1 MQSKINRQFGFTLLE
16 VLIAVAIFVV
26 AIFRILIEVNQ
37 SMSLV
42 RSMQEQRPD
51 LGALAGKT
59 LIELPA
65 PDGELASGLSSPV
78 DEDFGGNGGGE
89 LALYPDAQWQRDL
102 FAVDATNGLYQA
114 SIIVNEVN
122 RDGTDSDYE
131 LRFLM
136 FRPDLAEVELGG
148 DDGAAGG
155 AAAGGSG
162 GR

>member
-1 MQSKINRQFGFTLLE
+1 MLLKFNRRSGFTLLE

-26 AIFRILIEVNQ
+26 AIGLILIEVSQ
-37 SMSLV
+37 SMQLV
-42 RSMQEQRPD
+42 RAMQVQRPD

-59 LIELPA
+59 LLEMPA

-102 FAVDATNGLYQA
+102 MAIDATNGLYQA
-114 SIIVNEVN
+114 SILVNEIN
-122 RDGTDSDYE
+122 RDGSETDYE

-136 FRPDLAEVELGG
+136 FRPDLAEAELSG
-148 DDGAAGG
+148 DAGAAGG
-155 AAAGGSG
+155 SATGAAGG
-162 GR
+162 R

>member
-1 MQSKINRQFGFTLLE
+1 MQSKINRQSGFTLLE

-136 FRPDLAEVELGG
+136 FRPDLAEAELSG
-148 DDGAAGG
+148 DDGAP
-155 AAAGGSG
+155 GGSG

>member
-1 MQSKINRQFGFTLLE
+1 MTLFAPSRQSGFTLLE
-16 VLIAVAIFVV
+16 VLIAVAIFVF
-26 AIFRILIEVNQ
+26 AIGLILVEVSQ
-37 SMSLV
+37 SMGLV

-114 SIIVNEVN
+114 SILVNEIN

-136 FRPDLAEVELGG
+136 FRPDLAEAELS
-148 DDGAAGG
+148 
-155 AAAGGSG
+155 GSG

>member
-1 MQSKINRQFGFTLLE
+1 MQSKINRQSGFTLLE

>member
-1 MQSKINRQFGFTLLE
+1 MTLFAPSRQSGFTLLE
-16 VLIAVAIFVV
+16 VLIAVAIFVF
-26 AIFRILIEVNQ
+26 AIGLILVEVSQ
-37 SMSLV
+37 SMGLV

-59 LIELPA
+59 LIEQPA

-114 SIIVNEVN
+114 SILVNEIN

-136 FRPDLAEVELGG
+136 FRPDLAEAELS
-148 DDGAAGG
+148 
-155 AAAGGSG
+155 GSG

>member
-1 MQSKINRQFGFTLLE
+1 MTLPKINRQSGFTLLE
-16 VLIAVAIFVV
+16 VLIAVAIFVF
-26 AIFRILIEVNQ
+26 AIGLILVEVSQ
-37 SMSLV
+37 SMGLV

-114 SIIVNEVN
+114 SIFVNEIN

-136 FRPDLAEVELGG
+136 FRPDLAEAELS
-148 DDGAAGG
+148 
-155 AAAGGSG
+155 GSG

>member
-1 MQSKINRQFGFTLLE
+1 MTLPKINRQSGFTLLE
-16 VLIAVAIFVV
+16 VLIAVVIFVF
-26 AIFRILIEVNQ
+26 AIGLILVEVSQ
-37 SMSLV
+37 SMGLV

-114 SIIVNEVN
+114 SILVNEIN

-136 FRPDLAEVELGG
+136 FRPDLAEAELS
-148 DDGAAGG
+148 
-155 AAAGGSG
+155 GSG